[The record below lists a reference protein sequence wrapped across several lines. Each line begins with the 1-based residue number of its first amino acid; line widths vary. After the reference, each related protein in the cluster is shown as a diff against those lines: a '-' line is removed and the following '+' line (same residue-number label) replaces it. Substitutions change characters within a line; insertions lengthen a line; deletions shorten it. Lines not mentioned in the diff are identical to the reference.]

1 MNNLTSSINVKQF
14 NSIAELEQSR
24 QEIAKRAQSAAK
36 RAYAPYSKF
45 NVGAC
50 VLLNN
55 GQMIEG
61 SNQENASYP
70 CGICAERT
78 AMFYANSTYPEAVP
92 VAIAIAAFNNGKLLD
107 EPITPCGMCRQV
119 LLETE
124 TRYNSKLEV
133 IMVGANHT
141 YSVNSASDL
150 LSLSFTKD
158 VL

>member
-1 MNNLTSSINVKQF
+1 MNNITLNINVKQF
-14 NSIAELEQSR
+14 SNIDELDQTR
-24 QEIAKRAQSAAK
+24 QEIAKRAQVAAK

-55 GQMIEG
+55 GIMIEG

-78 AMFYANSTYPEAVP
+78 AMFYANSTYPDAAP
-92 VAIAIAAFNNGKLLD
+92 IAIAIAAFNNGKLLD
-107 EPITPCGMCRQV
+107 EPITPCGLCRQV

-124 TRYNSKLEV
+124 TRYNHQIEI

-141 YSVNSASDL
+141 YSVNSATDL

-158 VL
+158 VF